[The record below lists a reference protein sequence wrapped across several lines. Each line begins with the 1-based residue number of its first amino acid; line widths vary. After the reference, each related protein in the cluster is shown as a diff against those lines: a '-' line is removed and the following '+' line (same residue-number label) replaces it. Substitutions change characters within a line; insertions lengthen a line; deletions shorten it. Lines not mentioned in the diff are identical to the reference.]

1 MHTPPPLR
9 QNAVPITG
17 GRMLTTISG
26 RRPADHLAGDRS
38 DKKSVTSFEFCR
50 HQLNGING
58 LSYMHTPP
66 PSFAGCSIR
75 TLQFSRRKP
84 SNSASVKPVL
94 NTHSKQN
101 EPLTPVFDF
110 HDSCVSRSPL
120 PTPDSRLPTPRW
132 RLPDSPAIYSSQA
145 SGG

>member
-1 MHTPPPLR
+1 
-9 QNAVPITG
+9 
-17 GRMLTTISG
+17 MLTTISG
-26 RRPADHLAGDRS
+26 RRAADHLAGDRS

-50 HQLNGING
+50 HQLNGINR
-58 LSYMHTPP
+58 LSYMHTPYAHPLP

-110 HDSCVSRSPL
+110 HDSCVSRSP
-120 PTPDSRLPTPRW
+120 SRLPAPRW
-132 RLPDSPAIYSSQA
+132 RLPDSPAIYSSSQA